1 MSGFPN
7 AFFSVGGD
15 MVFINLVLQFLFL
28 AMVFRDYKWRKRIKE
43 LEEMLEKQQQEKNPE
58 N

>member
-28 AMVFRDYKWRKRIKE
+28 VMVFRDYKWRKRIKE
-43 LEEMLEKQQQEKNPE
+43 LEELLEKQQQEKNPE